1 MYRLKIYIIMP
12 KNILPGTICNFLVL
26 LYTLCV
32 LKDIFIFSAEAKDVI
47 LFFHTTTRYFSLCH
61 NFVHLLARKP
71 NLEKFSIYS
80 SKFFPNF
87 LLSESSFTCP
97 WLQASGL
104 GRRLL
109 LFLKRSVWNS
119 VVNWFIRF
127 KWNRTSDWRVL
138 QVFSK
143 QSVLKWRTVIKML
156 INNTIMSFIRS

>member
-1 MYRLKIYIIMP
+1 MRINFFLAHKRRLLSSCSKVKALIRLPSETILESGMYRLKIYIIMP

-109 LFLKRSVWNS
+109 LFLKRSV
-119 VVNWFIRF
+119 
-127 KWNRTSDWRVL
+127 
-138 QVFSK
+138 
-143 QSVLKWRTVIKML
+143 
-156 INNTIMSFIRS
+156 